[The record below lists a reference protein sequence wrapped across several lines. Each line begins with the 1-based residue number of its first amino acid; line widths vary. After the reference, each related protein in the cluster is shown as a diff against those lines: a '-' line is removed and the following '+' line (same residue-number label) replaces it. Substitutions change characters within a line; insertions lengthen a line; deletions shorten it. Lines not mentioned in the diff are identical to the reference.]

1 MKKLLAFA
9 LPALFVLSFSACG
22 PSEAEEKQE
31 KDSVSKDMRSAE
43 ERMID
48 SMNREA
54 AKADSLAKIAAK
66 ADSVR
71 KADSAKAASGKK

>member
-9 LPALFVLSFSACG
+9 LPALFVLSFTACG

-43 ERMID
+43 DRMID
-48 SMNREA
+48 SMNAADSVMRA
-54 AKADSLAKIAAK
+54 TAKADSI
-66 ADSVR
+66 R
-71 KADSAKAASGKK
+71 KADSAKAAGEKK